1 MDCLYLDEVERKHHW
16 NGTEM
21 EPSGEKKT
29 GKTKAVTKTDCFEI
43 DLGLEDLG
51 TKLNTWPT
59 TEYGGKLG

>member
-29 GKTKAVTKTDCFEI
+29 GKTKAVTKTDCFERFGPG
-43 DLGLEDLG
+43 GLWDEVEHVA
-51 TKLNTWPT
+51 NNRVR
-59 TEYGGKLG
+59 